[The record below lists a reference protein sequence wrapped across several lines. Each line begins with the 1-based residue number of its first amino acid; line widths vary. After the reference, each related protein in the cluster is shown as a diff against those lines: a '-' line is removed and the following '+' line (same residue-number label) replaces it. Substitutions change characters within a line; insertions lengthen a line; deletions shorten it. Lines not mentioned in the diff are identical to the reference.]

1 MIKFRVASLDGVMM
15 SKGRMPGLN
24 HMVRVRSIDV
34 RSKSCSSRG
43 LELQFVRTGIGRAT
57 SHQAE
62 VWKDGSK
69 EVEKIG
75 PAFLVA
81 TSVCHCMLEV
91 KMEESLGKVR
101 KGVSSSAGAHQ
112 VYSFQSTMTTSLQY
126 TLDLKLIVRAISQS
140 SVSLCFN
147 PL

>member
-1 MIKFRVASLDGVMM
+1 MIKIRVASLDGVMM

-24 HMVRVRSIDV
+24 HMVRVRSVDV
-34 RSKSCSSRG
+34 RSKSCSFQG
-43 LELQFVRTGIGRAT
+43 LGLQVFGTGVGRAT

-62 VWKDGSK
+62 VWKDGSE

-81 TSVCHCMLEV
+81 TSVSQCMLEV
-91 KMEESLGKVR
+91 TMEETSGETR